1 MTKQIRKLNV
11 AMKGCCCDR
20 CGPASLT
27 TYEKER
33 LGLDAKTLKPNY
45 EYRKYTWYSADEEYN
60 NPKHFENVAWSAEDK
75 IWGKYLVVNNGDSE
89 ASTREKYEI
98 NNYL

>member
-60 NPKHFENVAWSAEDK
+60 NPKHFENVAKTSN
-75 IWGKYLVVNNGDSE
+75 GYLVVNNGDSE
-89 ASTREKYEI
+89 PSTREKYEI

>member
-11 AMKGCCCDR
+11 AMKNCCCPD
-20 CGPASLT
+20 CGPGSVA

-33 LGLDAKTLKPNY
+33 LGLDPQTFKPNY
-45 EYRKYTWYSADEEYN
+45 EYRKYTWSTTDEYN
-60 NPKHFENVAWSAEDK
+60 DPKHFENVAKTSN
-75 IWGKYLVVNNGDSE
+75 GYLVVNNGDSE
-89 ASTREKYEI
+89 PSTREKYEI

>member
-60 NPKHFENVAWSAEDK
+60 HPKHFENVAK
-75 IWGKYLVVNNGDSE
+75 TLNGYLVVNNGDSE
-89 ASTREKYEI
+89 TSTKEEYEKS
-98 NNYL
+98 NF